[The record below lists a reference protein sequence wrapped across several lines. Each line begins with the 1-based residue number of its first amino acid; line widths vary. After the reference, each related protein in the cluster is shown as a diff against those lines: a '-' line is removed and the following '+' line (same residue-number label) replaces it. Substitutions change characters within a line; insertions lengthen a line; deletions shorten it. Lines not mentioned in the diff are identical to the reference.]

1 MPTVDFFFSAGS
13 SRDRNLKLSHGP
25 CNKQPIVPVTHHPLK
40 GWHTGPAAG
49 QPSAHCCTPRP
60 VLIAL
65 PQTLTSMLACYYL
78 QEQFYDFLSF
88 QLLDQG

>member
-1 MPTVDFFFSAGS
+1 MAHRSCSRTALCTLLHPSSCIRAVAVAG
-13 SRDRNLKLSHGP
+13 RATR
-25 CNKQPIVPVTHHPLK
+25 T
-40 GWHTGPAAG
+40 
-49 QPSAHCCTPRP
+49 
-60 VLIAL
+60 AL